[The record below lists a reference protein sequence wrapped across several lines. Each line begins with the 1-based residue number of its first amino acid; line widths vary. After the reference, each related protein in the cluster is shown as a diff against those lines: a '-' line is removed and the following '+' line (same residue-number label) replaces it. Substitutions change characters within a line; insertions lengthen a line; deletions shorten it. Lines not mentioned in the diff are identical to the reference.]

1 MQPDHPDGGP
11 PEPEP
16 WSPEAPL
23 LEQNPPDQAPEE
35 VGLLADPRFK
45 TLAQLFGG
53 RLRRFY
59 SEATREG
66 ILEVPSA
73 EAEEEPDGL

>member
-45 TLAQLFGG
+45 TLVQLFGG

-59 SEATREG
+59 PEATREG
-66 ILEVPSA
+66 ILEVK
-73 EAEEEPDGL
+73 AEEEPDGL